1 MFKLQI
7 LIVSKQITLRVL
19 AYERISGARAI
30 YALQDGGQDGGDE
43 KLIGDS
49 DISVTKGL
57 F

>member
-7 LIVSKQITLRVL
+7 LIVTKKITLRVL
-19 AYERISGARAI
+19 VYERVSAARAI
-30 YALQDGGQDGGDE
+30 YALQNGGQDGGDE

-49 DISVTKGL
+49 DISVTKCL